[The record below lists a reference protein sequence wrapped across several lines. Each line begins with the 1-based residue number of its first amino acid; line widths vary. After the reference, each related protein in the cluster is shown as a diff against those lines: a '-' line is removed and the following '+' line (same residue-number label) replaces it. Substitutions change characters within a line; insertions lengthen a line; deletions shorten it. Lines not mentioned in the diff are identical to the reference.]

1 LSTPGC
7 HTFAGIEGPEEDE
20 DPSSP
25 FEACT
30 KKKIK
35 NQMVVKKK
43 KKKKKKKKGK
53 TQK

>member
-43 KKKKKKKKGK
+43 KKKERKKEGK
-53 TQK
+53 PLN

>member
-30 KKKIK
+30 KKKK
-35 NQMVVKKK
+35 KKDGCEKKK
-43 KKKKKKKKGK
+43 KKKKKKEGK
-53 TQK
+53 PLN